1 MPQNKKFIVTKDE
14 LVSNTLL
21 ANGFHL
27 VSNISGIYTFI
38 NDDKIKYNFEEI
50 DIKKLAYTDRLVF

>member
-14 LVSNTLL
+14 SVSNTLL